1 MPRTVRH
8 CVAEND
14 RKKNDRWADVQAVRD
29 QVTAKGRED
38 LRAGGIGRKDGRTG
52 NQLVPEKT
60 TAFKNNNASR
70 HRYRSQRQGA
80 DYSH

>member
-8 CVAEND
+8 RVAEND
-14 RKKNDRWADVQAVRD
+14 RKENDRWADVQVVRD
-29 QVTAKGRED
+29 KVTAKGRED
-38 LRAGGIGRKDGRTG
+38 LRAGRIGRKDGRTG

-60 TAFKNNNASR
+60 AAFKNHNASR